1 MSQTKTN
8 YVSPSTNIKFEKVID
23 KKGEIRWES
32 TIVYFP
38 VPIGTTSLRE
48 LTLVPLFW
56 PRNGVGLRT
65 VLELAVAAISV
76 DAMTTKLSV
85 VLVES

>member
-1 MSQTKTN
+1 M
-8 YVSPSTNIKFEKVID
+8 
-23 KKGEIRWES
+23 
-32 TIVYFP
+32 VYFP

-76 DAMTTKLSV
+76 DAMTSKLSV
-85 VLVES
+85 VSVES